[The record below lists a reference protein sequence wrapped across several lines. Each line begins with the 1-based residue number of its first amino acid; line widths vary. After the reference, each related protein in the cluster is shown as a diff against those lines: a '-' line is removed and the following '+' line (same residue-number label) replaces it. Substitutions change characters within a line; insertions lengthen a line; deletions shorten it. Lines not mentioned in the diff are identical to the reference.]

1 MDNRARN
8 GFAAA
13 LIAIG
18 VPSAAIA
25 EEYNFRDA
33 FLVCAEID
41 DSSQRLHCF
50 DDLARASGAADRRAQ
65 ATVTPP
71 PLASE
76 QESRTV
82 AAPPQA
88 VTQENERRYVILSS
102 DDPRA
107 KQDPRKVRY
116 ERPDTYEAAVAAARL
131 GPYKELM
138 IKLDNG
144 EVWKQIW
151 PNRKLKTPAVGA
163 KVSLER
169 GLGGG
174 WFMQIGDKTAL
185 KVILVSE

>member
-1 MDNRARN
+1 M
-8 GFAAA
+8 
-13 LIAIG
+13 IAVG
-18 VPSAAIA
+18 VPSAAMA

-33 FLVCAEID
+33 FIVCAQISD
-41 DSSQRLHCF
+41 NSQRLHCF
-50 DDLARASGAADRRAQ
+50 DDLARASGAADRTAL

-76 QESRTV
+76 QEPTTV
-82 AAPPQA
+82 AAPPEA
-88 VTQENERRYVILSS
+88 GAQETERRYVILSS

-107 KQDPRKVRY
+107 KQDPRNVRY
-116 ERPDTYEAAVAAARL
+116 ERPDAYEAAVAAARL
-131 GPYKELM
+131 GPYKELL